1 MKRPF
6 ENLPGRNKKRLEEK
20 LILYDN
26 AIWKYRKNQ
35 LIFVKED
42 DGKTVYHYKLA
53 NKKTNIIQ

>member
-42 DGKTVYHYKLA
+42 DHNRG
-53 NKKTNIIQ
+53 NKGPPEP